1 MEEYTSRDISR
12 SRSKYKIFNKKISGP
27 FTIPSGIVTTGIS
40 ILEKIANEIPEIGIL
55 TTKSIGPEPRE
66 GNREPIIAQYSP
78 FSFINAV
85 GLTNPGVEEFRKRI
99 SKIKIPPDKF
109 LLTSIFGSNEKE
121 FKEVAEKLVELTDGF
136 ELNISCPHS
145 DKYGQAVGQDNAIVE
160 KITKS
165 IVSLG
170 KPVFVKISPNLDV
183 KETVKAAIR
192 GGVSGITAI
201 NTKGPELYKYRVEGG
216 WRPILSNK
224 VGGVSGKAILEL
236 GLTSVKSIREI
247 TDLPIIA
254 CGGISTKAEVERYK
268 EAGANF
274 FGIGSALSGMNTEEI
289 KQYFHDLL
297 INLEEGT
304 NNAASLLKEKLNM
317 DYQKYTVR
325 ENKSLADD
333 LFLLRLD
340 GVIEIG
346 SGQFIFAWLPEKG
359 EKPFSVLDDA
369 PLTLLIQKR
378 GCFTNEL
385 SKLKEKDF
393 IYIRGPYG
401 DSPKLNG
408 LHPPTTLPAK
418 SGGPILLVGGGTG
431 IAALYLFAK
440 KNKKTIALLGAK
452 DKSHLPY
459 LEKFKVLCEKL
470 YLTTENGEIGYRG
483 RATDI
488 LSEIIKKI
496 KPTGCLNCGPE
507 AMVKMAT
514 NIESQYLNPEK
525 IYSSI
530 EFLTKCGIGLCG
542 SCATSN
548 GYRSCVDG
556 TFLKNNQIF
565 HKSQLRF

>member
-55 TTKSIGPEPRE
+55 TTKSIGPEPRK

-85 GLTNPGVEEFRKRI
+85 GLCNPGVEEFRKRI
-99 SKIKIPPDKF
+99 SKIKISPDKF
-109 LLTSIFGSNEKE
+109 LLTSIFGSDEKE
-121 FKEVAEKLVELTDGF
+121 FKEVAEKLVEFTDGF

-145 DKYGQAVGQDNAIVE
+145 EKYGQVVGQDSAILE

-183 KETVKAAIR
+183 KETVKAAIS
-192 GGVSGITAI
+192 GGTSGITAV
-201 NTKGPELYKYRVEGG
+201 NTKGPELYLWDGYPV
-216 WRPILSNK
+216 LSNK
-224 VGGVSGKAILEL
+224 LGGISGKAILEL
-236 GLTSVKSIREI
+236 GLTSVKKIREI

-254 CGGISTKAEVERYK
+254 CGGISTRVEVERYK

-274 FGIGSALSGMNTEEI
+274 FGIGSALAGMNTEEI

-297 INLEEGT
+297 IDLKKGT
-304 NNAASLLKEKLNM
+304 DNASSLLKEKLNM

-340 GVIEIG
+340 GEIKIEP
-346 SGQFIFAWLPEKG
+346 GQFIFAWLPEKG

-530 EFLTKCGIGLCG
+530 EFLTRCGIGLCG
-542 SCATSN
+542 SCATSK

-556 TFLKNNQIF
+556 TFLKNNQTP
-565 HKSQLRF
+565 

>member
-1 MEEYTSRDISR
+1 MVEDKLETMG
-12 SRSKYKIFNKKISGP
+12 KYKIFNKKISGP
-27 FTIPSGIVTTGIS
+27 FTIPAGLVTTEVS
-40 ILEKIANEIPEIGIL
+40 TLEKIANEIPEIGIL

-216 WRPILSNK
+216 WRPVLSNK

-236 GLTSVKSIREI
+236 GLTSVNKIREL

-325 ENKSLADD
+325 ENKSLTDD

-340 GVIEIG
+340 GGIEIG

-385 SKLKEKDF
+385 SKLKENDF

-401 DSPKLNG
+401 DLPKLNEN
-408 LHPPTTLPAK
+408 
-418 SGGPILLVGGGTG
+418 ILLVGGGTG

-530 EFLTKCGIGLCG
+530 EFLTRCGIGLCG
-542 SCATSN
+542 SCATSK

-556 TFLKNNQIF
+556 TFLKNNQLF
-565 HKSQLRF
+565 HQSQLPERQ

>member
-12 SRSKYKIFNKKISGP
+12 SRSKYKIFNKKISVP

-55 TTKSIGPEPRE
+55 TTKSIGPEPRK

-85 GLTNPGVEEFRKRI
+85 GLCNPGVEEFRKRI
-99 SKIKIPPDKF
+99 SKIKISPDKF
-109 LLTSIFGSNEKE
+109 LLTSIFGSDEKE
-121 FKEVAEKLVELTDGF
+121 FKEVAEKLVEFTDGF

-145 DKYGQAVGQDNAIVE
+145 EKYGQVVGQDNAILE

-183 KETVKAAIR
+183 KETVKAAIS
-192 GGVSGITAI
+192 GGTSGITAV
-201 NTKGPELYKYRVEGG
+201 NTKGPELYLWDGYPV
-216 WRPILSNK
+216 LSNK
-224 VGGVSGKAILEL
+224 LGGISGKAILEL
-236 GLTSVKSIREI
+236 GLTSVKKIREI

-254 CGGISTKAEVERYK
+254 CGGISTRVEVERYK

-274 FGIGSALSGMNTEEI
+274 FGIGSALAGMNTEEI

-297 INLEEGT
+297 IDLKKGT
-304 NNAASLLKEKLNM
+304 DNASSLLKEKLNM

-340 GVIEIG
+340 GEIKIEP
-346 SGQFIFAWLPEKG
+346 GQFIFAWLPEKG
-359 EKPFSVLDDA
+359 EKPFSVLDDV

-378 GCFTNEL
+378 GYFTNEL
-385 SKLKEKDF
+385 SKLKENDF

-401 DSPKLNG
+401 NSPKLNE
-408 LHPPTTLPAK
+408 A
-418 SGGPILLVGGGTG
+418 ILLVGGGTG

-440 KNKKTIALLGAK
+440 KYKKTAVLLGAK
-452 DKSHLPY
+452 DKNHLPY
-459 LEKFKVLCEKL
+459 LEKFKVLCEEL
-470 YLTTENGEIGYRG
+470 YLTTENGEMGHKG

-488 LSEIIKKI
+488 LPEIIKKTN
-496 KPTGCLNCGPE
+496 PEGCLNCGPE
-507 AMVKMAT
+507 AMVKMAID
-514 NIESQYLNPEK
+514 IESQYLNPEK

>member
-1 MEEYTSRDISR
+1 MVEDKLETMG
-12 SRSKYKIFNKKISGP
+12 KYKIFNKKISGP
-27 FTIPSGIVTTGIS
+27 FTIPAGLVTTEVS

-216 WRPILSNK
+216 WRPVLSNK

-236 GLTSVKSIREI
+236 GLTSVNKIREL

-325 ENKSLADD
+325 ENKSLTDD

-340 GVIEIG
+340 GGIEIG

-385 SKLKEKDF
+385 SKLKENDF

-401 DSPKLNG
+401 DLPKLNEN
-408 LHPPTTLPAK
+408 
-418 SGGPILLVGGGTG
+418 ILLVGGGTG

-530 EFLTKCGIGLCG
+530 EFLTRCGIGLCG
-542 SCATSN
+542 SCATSK

-556 TFLKNNQIF
+556 TFLKNNQTP
-565 HKSQLRF
+565 

>member
-1 MEEYTSRDISR
+1 ME
-12 SRSKYKIFNKKISGP
+12 KYKIFNKKISGP
-27 FTIPSGIVTTGIS
+27 FTIPAGIVTTEVS

-85 GLTNPGVEEFRKRI
+85 GLTNPGVEEFGKRI
-99 SKIKIPPDKF
+99 SKIEIPPDKF
-109 LLTSIFGSNEKE
+109 LLTSIFGGNERE
-121 FKEVAEKLVELTDGF
+121 FREVAEKLVDFTDGF

-145 DKYGQAVGQDNAIVE
+145 KGYGQDVGQNSELVE

-183 KETVKAAIR
+183 KETVKAAIS
-192 GGVSGITAI
+192 GGTSGITAV
-201 NTKGPELYKYRVEGG
+201 NTKGPELYLWDGYPV
-216 WRPILSNK
+216 LSNK
-224 VGGVSGKAILEL
+224 LGGISGKAILEL
-236 GLTSVKSIREI
+236 GLTSVKKIREI

-254 CGGISTKAEVERYK
+254 CGGISTRVEVERYK

-274 FGIGSALSGMNTEEI
+274 FGIGSALAGMNTEEI

-297 INLEEGT
+297 IDLKKGT
-304 NNAASLLKEKLNM
+304 DNASSLLKEKLNM

-340 GVIEIG
+340 GEIKIEP
-346 SGQFIFAWLPEKG
+346 GQFIFAWLPEKG
-359 EKPFSVLDDA
+359 EKPFSVLDDV

-378 GCFTNEL
+378 GYFTNEL
-385 SKLKEKDF
+385 SKLKENDF

-401 DSPKLNG
+401 NSPKLNE
-408 LHPPTTLPAK
+408 A
-418 SGGPILLVGGGTG
+418 ILLVGGGTG

-440 KNKKTIALLGAK
+440 KYKKTAVLLGAK
-452 DKSHLPY
+452 DKNHLPY
-459 LEKFKVLCEKL
+459 LEKFKVLCEEL
-470 YLTTENGEIGYRG
+470 YLTTENGEMGHKG

-488 LSEIIKKI
+488 LPEIIKKTN
-496 KPTGCLNCGPE
+496 PEGCLNCGPE
-507 AMVKMAT
+507 AMVKMAID
-514 NIESQYLNPEK
+514 IESQYLNPEK

>member
-216 WRPILSNK
+216 WRPVLSNK

-236 GLTSVKSIREI
+236 GLTSVNKIREL

-340 GVIEIG
+340 GGIEIG

-359 EKPFSVLDDA
+359 EKPFSVLDDV

-378 GCFTNEL
+378 GYFTNEL
-385 SKLKEKDF
+385 SKLKENDF

-401 DSPKLNG
+401 NSPKLNE
-408 LHPPTTLPAK
+408 A
-418 SGGPILLVGGGTG
+418 ILLVGGGTG

-440 KNKKTIALLGAK
+440 KYKKTAVLLGAK
-452 DKSHLPY
+452 DKNHLPY
-459 LEKFKVLCEKL
+459 LEKFKVLCEEL
-470 YLTTENGEIGYRG
+470 YLTTENGEMGHKG

-488 LSEIIKKI
+488 LPEIIKKTN
-496 KPTGCLNCGPE
+496 PEGCLNCGPE
-507 AMVKMAT
+507 AMVKMAID
-514 NIESQYLNPEK
+514 IESQYLNPEK

>member
-1 MEEYTSRDISR
+1 MG
-12 SRSKYKIFNKKISGP
+12 KYKIFNKKISGP
-27 FTIPSGIVTTGIS
+27 FTIPAGIVTTEVS

-99 SKIKIPPDKF
+99 SKIKMGPAKAGGRWAGRSPRDKF

-121 FKEVAEKLVELTDGF
+121 FKEVAEKLVEFTDGF

-145 DKYGQAVGQDNAIVE
+145 DKYGQVVGQDNAIVE

-201 NTKGPELYKYRVEGG
+201 NTKGPELYKYMVEGG
-216 WRPILSNK
+216 WRPVLSNK
-224 VGGVSGKAILEL
+224 LGGISGKTILEL
-236 GLTSVKSIREI
+236 GLTSVKKIREI

-254 CGGISTKAEVERYK
+254 CGGISTKAEVERYR

-274 FGIGSALSGMNTEEI
+274 FGIGSALAGMNTEEI
-289 KQYFHDLL
+289 KQYFHNLL
-297 INLEEGT
+297 IDLGEGT
-304 NNAASLLKEKLNM
+304 NKAASLLKEKLNM

-340 GVIEIG
+340 GEIEVEP
-346 SGQFIFAWLPEKG
+346 GQFIFAWLPEKG

-385 SKLKEKDF
+385 SKLKENDF

-401 DSPKLNG
+401 NSLKI
-408 LHPPTTLPAK
+408 A
-418 SGGPILLVGGGTG
+418 SSAPILLVGGGTG
-431 IAALYLFAK
+431 VAALYLFAK
-440 KNKKTIALLGAK
+440 KNKKTVALLGAK
-452 DKSHLPY
+452 DKNHLPY
-459 LEKFKVLCEKL
+459 LDKFKVLCEEF
-470 YLTTENGEIGYRG
+470 YLTTENGEIGDRG
-483 RATDI
+483 LATDK
-488 LSEIIKKI
+488 LEEIIEKQ
-496 KPTGCLNCGPE
+496 KPVYCINCGPE
-507 AMVKMAT
+507 GMVREAIKK
-514 NIESQYLNPEK
+514 ESEYINQEN

-542 SCATSN
+542 SCATSK
-548 GYRSCVDG
+548 GYRSCIDG
-556 TFLKNNQIF
+556 TFMIPKQF
-565 HKSQLRF
+565 